1 MAIKALEVIAIF
13 LIVILLVYF
22 VYNIEIINKVYFR
35 KSFYLFVNDVTK

>member
-22 VYNIEIINKVYFR
+22 VYNIEIIMCTCVIFFIVR
-35 KSFYLFVNDVTK
+35 ETIE